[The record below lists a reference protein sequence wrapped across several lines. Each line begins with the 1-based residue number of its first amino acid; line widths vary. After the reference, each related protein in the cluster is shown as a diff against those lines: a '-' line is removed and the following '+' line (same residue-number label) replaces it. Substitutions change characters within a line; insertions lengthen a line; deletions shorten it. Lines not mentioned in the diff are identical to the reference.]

1 MNATKTLQRTLAMG
15 ALLAATLA
23 TSAHAYDPNA
33 SRPGASAQCGQARL
47 SAWFDRQRQL
57 TDGDTDPYKAGV
69 EPAECAAK
77 NAANDASAMVAAY
90 DSSRANASRSSEA
103 MSDTAQYSMPARRQ

>member
-1 MNATKTLQRTLAMG
+1 MNATKTLQRALAAG
-15 ALLAATLA
+15 VLLAAALS
-23 TSAHAYDPNA
+23 TSAQAYDQNA
-33 SRPGASAQCGQARL
+33 ARAGTSARCEQARL

-57 TDGDTDPYKAGV
+57 TDGDTDPYKAGA

-77 NAANDASAMVAAY
+77 SAATGAREALAAY
-90 DSSRANASRSSEA
+90 DSSRANATRSSDA